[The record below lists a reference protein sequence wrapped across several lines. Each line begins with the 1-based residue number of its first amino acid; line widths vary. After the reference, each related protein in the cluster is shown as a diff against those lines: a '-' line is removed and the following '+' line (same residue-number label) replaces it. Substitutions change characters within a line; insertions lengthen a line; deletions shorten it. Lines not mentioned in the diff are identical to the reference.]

1 MLASVLLFLLAPLT
15 FASALPAQAQ
25 SGERC
30 FPQTSYCISG
40 PIRAYWE
47 SNGGL
52 PVFGYPITAQRNETV
67 EGRTLP
73 VQWFERDRLEIQANG
88 SVTAGRLGARLLQL
102 QGRPWETFEKGT
114 PQSGCNW
121 MEATGHNMCEP
132 FWSYWQQNGGL
143 ERFGYPITEAFY
155 ESIEGNEL
163 LVQYYERRRME
174 WHTEMSGQ
182 PILLGLLGVEVLQRI
197 ATQPQPQPQPEPE
210 PEPEPV
216 SVPECFSDALDENA
230 LADDLLYEAYEQTS
244 FNDTLGCPLFG
255 VERGLPAA
263 SQNFENGEM
272 HWFELPELYRVR
284 SEIAFIHAI
293 INPGP
298 TFRRYNDTWREG
310 EDPDTPDVTPPR
322 DGLYAPWGG
331 FGKVWME
338 DSQLRNQIGWAIEPQ
353 ARERTATVVMMH
365 DGNDWPDVPPSE
377 VNYMVLM
384 EDTRTVYV
392 FGNANTPSQVEI
404 IRP

>member
-1 MLASVLLFLLAPLT
+1 MLASALLLLSGPL
-15 FASALPAQAQ
+15 ASSPAQAQ

-30 FPQTSYCISG
+30 FPETGYCISG

-52 PVFGYPITAQRNETV
+52 PVFGYPITVQRTETV
-67 EGRTLP
+67 EGRTLQ

-88 SVTAGRLGARLLQL
+88 TVTAGRLGARLLQL

-121 MEATGHNMCEP
+121 IEATGHNMCEP
-132 FWSYWQQNGGL
+132 FWSYWEQNGGL
-143 ERFGYPITEAFY
+143 ERFGYPITEAFF
-155 ESIEGNEL
+155 ESVEGNEL

-174 WHTEMSGQ
+174 WHTEMQGQ
-182 PILLGLLGVEVLQRI
+182 PVLLGLLGSIVLQQT
-197 ATQPQPQPQPEPE
+197 ASQPQPQPQPDTPA
-210 PEPEPV
+210 
-216 SVPECFSDALDENA
+216 VPQCFTDALDENA
-230 LADDLLYEAYEQTS
+230 LTDDLLYEAYQQVD
-244 FNDTLGCPLFG
+244 FTLGCPAFG
-255 VERGLPAA
+255 VERGVPAA

-272 HWFELPELYRVR
+272 HWFQLPELYRYR
-284 SEIAFIHAI
+284 SAMAFIHAI

-298 TFRRYNDTWREG
+298 TFRRYSDFWQEG
-310 EDPDTPDVTPPR
+310 VDPNTPDVTPPR
-322 DGLYAPWGG
+322 DGLYPPWGG

-353 ARERTATVVMMH
+353 ARARTASVMMLH
-365 DGNDWPDVPPSE
+365 DSGTWPDVSPES
-377 VNYMVLM
+377 VRYMVLM
-384 EDTRTVYV
+384 EDTNVVYV
-392 FGNANTPSQVEI
+392 FGDTSDPSNVAI